1 MFVSRF
7 SYMDVDHNVSTATL
21 NNCRETTSAIFSFW
35 TDEQN
40 GRQSIRMD
48 AAVLQ
53 TGTSSWQ
60 TDGKLFKRM
69 LKSFER
75 MSELFEWMP
84 QYFKWMLMYFK
95 QICKPF
101 KRFVECFERIF
112 LGVRT
117 DDKQI
122 TNSFPAQTD
131 NR

>member
-53 TGTSSWQ
+53 TDTSSWQ
-60 TDGKLFKRM
+60 TDGKPFKRI

-75 MSELFEWMP
+75 MP

-95 QICKPF
+95 RICKPF
-101 KRFVECFERIF
+101 KRFVECFELIF
-112 LGVRT
+112 LGVPT

-122 TNSFPAQTD
+122 TNSFPAETD

>member
-48 AAVLQ
+48 ATVLQ
-53 TGTSSWQ
+53 TDTSSWQ
-60 TDGKLFKRM
+60 MDGKPFKRI

-75 MSELFEWMP
+75 MP

-95 QICKPF
+95 RICKP
-101 KRFVECFERIF
+101 FVECFELIF

-122 TNSFPAQTD
+122 TNRFPAQTD